1 MEQRDLLKDQIEQL
15 GNALTKILSDFL
27 GMSSKGQTS
36 KAIEIAN
43 ESFQNQL
50 DIDIQKVLT
59 LSATDLMKYLQDR
72 NLTADHIEI
81 IADYLKAS
89 GTAELEEDK
98 QKIQLKLDKALE
110 LLQIADDVSQ
120 AVSFSRIQKKKEIQ
134 ELLNS

>member
-15 GNALTKILSDFL
+15 GKALAKILSDFL
-27 GMSSKGQTS
+27 GLSSKGQTS
-36 KAIEIAN
+36 EAIEIAN
-43 ESFQNQL
+43 ESFQKQL

-89 GTAELEEDK
+89 STAEHEVDK
-98 QKIQLKLDKALE
+98 QKNQLKLDKALE
-110 LLQIADDVSQ
+110 LLQLADEVSQ
-120 AVSFSRIQKKKEIQ
+120 AVSFSRIQKKKEIT
-134 ELLNS
+134 LLLS